1 MRGSE
6 IHKEAWRYGLLGFVL
21 FLLFLHSLVSIR

>member
-6 IHKEAWRYGLLGFVL
+6 LRSEAWQYGLVGLL
-21 FLLFLHSLVSIR
+21 LLLLFLRSLVSIR

>member
-6 IHKEAWRYGLLGFVL
+6 IRKEAWQYGLVGLVL
-21 FLLFLHSLVSIR
+21 LLLFLHSLVSIR

>member
-6 IHKEAWRYGLLGFVL
+6 IRKEAWQYGLVGFVL
-21 FLLFLHSLVSIR
+21 LLLFLHSLVSIR